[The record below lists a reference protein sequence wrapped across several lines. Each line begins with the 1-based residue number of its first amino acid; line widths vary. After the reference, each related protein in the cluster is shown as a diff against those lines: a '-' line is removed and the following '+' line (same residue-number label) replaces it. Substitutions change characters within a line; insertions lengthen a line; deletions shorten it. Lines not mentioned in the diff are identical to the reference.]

1 MTAPTP
7 ATPMNVHLTFDIEVW
22 CNGWDDL
29 DGRFPASFERYC
41 YGSSQH
47 GRYALPKTLEI
58 MNRHGITGVFFVEPL
73 FSARFGPQYLDTI
86 TKLIA
91 DAGQDIQ
98 LHLHPEWTDE
108 LPSPPIA
115 DATRKRQHLTFYTQ
129 DEQAALIGL
138 GRQLLEASTGRPV
151 TAFRAGSFAAN
162 RDTYAALRRQGILV
176 DSSLNAMADFTGGSI
191 DELQAPGEQRTIDGV
206 TVYPITVFR
215 DGFGRARP
223 AQVGASS
230 IDELTQAMLAARAA
244 GCRHFVIVSHNFEM
258 LKPGG
263 SDPDWIVVRR
273 FERLCAY
280 LGQHRDLFQV
290 GPLPLPQ
297 QVRPVSPIAQRV
309 TVSPWSTAVRHVE
322 QLRRRL
328 G

>member
-1 MTAPTP
+1 
-7 ATPMNVHLTFDIEVW
+7 MNVHLTFDIEVW

-138 GRQLLEASTGRPV
+138 GRRLLEASTGRPV

-191 DELQAPGEQRTIDGV
+191 DALQAPGEQRTIDGV